1 MVPYLWLSTWSG
13 ILTEG
18 TPITGA
24 RQGRVRNPFFPV
36 YKAAR
41 RRRGCSAL
49 TKFCDYDGFCKVE
62 FLHSKIALLDP
73 AFHFREN
80 RSRDSVLHLW
90 LVGNPEV
97 S

>member
-49 TKFCDYDGFCKVE
+49 TKFLRLRWVLQSRISSFQD
-62 FLHSKIALLDP
+62 SLLDP